1 MKHMAPSRHQVN
13 DKDGMAGFKEEMMN
27 PNISVRAPRD
37 MMAIKLVGRVL
48 YQSCQFWDEL
58 QWLHLDVAG
67 FSSQFFVLLEF
78 VHRIF
83 LAKKWTNCPCR
94 SCDDPGRRWK
104 SANGSMAQAPL
115 SKAPVGVT

>member
-48 YQSCQFWDEL
+48 YQSCQFWDGL

-78 VHRIF
+78 VHRNS
-83 LAKKWTNCPCR
+83 LAKKWTNFLVAVVTI
-94 SCDDPGRRWK
+94 PGEDGNQPMDLWHNPHFQRPR
-104 SANGSMAQAPL
+104 
-115 SKAPVGVT
+115 